1 MSVAKKRPRA
11 EQEEAAAEQRRLA
24 PVLREA
30 HARLRLW
37 RLCED
42 QTCRR
47 SKSCGGDADQCG
59 ARVAAQGWAW
69 LNHVIKAM
77 REGKAQEAAIEAANQ
92 AVLGYRQRCV
102 VRWPHVKCWDDIE
115 FVQLADG
122 SWEKASKVPLR
133 PEHRS
138 AIHGVGGLALAAQRG
153 AARGCHEGSR
163 REARRRWSGI
173 VSRATNAVG
182 IIVPSPTRTRACPSS
197 GVSRVGRSRMN
208 PTSAAGEGCALLPRA
223 MMGEGYLSRQPLT
236 LSSLWAHH
244 CALSRKGRGHERRQ
258 RCRGAKDQPAGV
270 RNNRHCFRIVINNGF
285 CNSRVSVALSAQTA
299 FTAMWSNGPCG
310 TPCCGLG
317 WLTDLQLPCRL
328 TAQS

>member
-122 SWEKASKVPLR
+122 SWEKASKVPSVPNIDPQFTELADS
-133 PEHRS
+133 PWLRS
-138 AIHGVGGLALAAQRG
+138 AVLRADATKVAVARRGGVG
-153 AARGCHEGSR
+153 
-163 REARRRWSGI
+163 
-173 VSRATNAVG
+173 
-182 IIVPSPTRTRACPSS
+182 
-197 GVSRVGRSRMN
+197 
-208 PTSAAGEGCALLPRA
+208 
-223 MMGEGYLSRQPLT
+223 
-236 LSSLWAHH
+236 
-244 CALSRKGRGHERRQ
+244 
-258 RCRGAKDQPAGV
+258 
-270 RNNRHCFRIVINNGF
+270 
-285 CNSRVSVALSAQTA
+285 VAS
-299 FTAMWSNGPCG
+299 
-310 TPCCGLG
+310 
-317 WLTDLQLPCRL
+317 
-328 TAQS
+328 